1 MNTHAYTPMHIQDL
15 INRTAMEA
23 NILPLTSRCDS
34 ACIFCSHQNNPPQV
48 QVLSVGER
56 SLEDILDTM
65 QYLDPTRTITI
76 GESATNIIEG
86 EPTSHKEFLTILQI
100 LRQRFPNTPVSITTN
115 GHHLTRET
123 LAHISRLMPVYIN
136 LSINSSSVA
145 CHRQLMRDS
154 EEKAKCAIAAVAL
167 LDEYHIPFSCSMV
180 GMPNITGTDDIRQTI
195 RDIAHYGAD
204 SIQIFMP
211 GFSSHVR
218 ENIFPDPDHIYS
230 ELKRLV
236 EDIAPQIECPVLLEP
251 SYVQNLRCIISG
263 VRKDSPAWQAG
274 LRKGDEILSVNGQRP
289 YSRVDAYN
297 CLNGSGKRTVTYRPS
312 AAAFKAANPCS
323 DIPPEK
329 TASALEASWT
339 NTPDGSC
346 GIAMEYDFD
355 PDRARYMEK
364 ALAEAPGKVLLLCSE
379 FAYPLMKTVLSQM
392 SLPENC
398 YALTYVPN
406 ITFGGTIRAAGL
418 LCYEDYLTAARHYIA
433 QHDHPAALG
442 VPGESFN
449 YLGLD
454 LTGHHYSEI
463 GQAFHLPVALL

>member
-56 SLEDILDTM
+56 SLADILNTM
-65 QYLDPTRTITI
+65 QYLDSARPITI

-86 EPTSHKEFLTILQI
+86 EPTSHREFLTILKT
-100 LRQRFPNTPVSITTN
+100 LRQRFPHTPVNITTN
-115 GHHLTRET
+115 GHHLDEA
-123 LAHISRLMPVYIN
+123 LVAELSRLMPVYIN
-136 LSINSSSVA
+136 LSINSSSIN

-154 EEKAKCAIAAVAL
+154 EEKARRSIASMSL
-167 LDEYHIPFSCSMV
+167 LDAWHIPFSCSMV
-180 GMPNITGTDDIRQTI
+180 GMPNITGKDDICQTI
-195 RDIAHYGAD
+195 RDIARHKAD

-211 GFSSHVR
+211 GFSSHIR
-218 ENIFPDPDHIYS
+218 KNIFPDPDHIYS
-230 ELKRLV
+230 QLKELV
-236 EDIAPQIECPVLLEP
+236 ERISPEIDCPVLLEP
-251 SYVQNLRCIISG
+251 SYVQDLRCIISG
-263 VRKDSPAWQAG
+263 VRKNSPAWQSG
-274 LRKGDEILSVNGQRP
+274 LRKGDEILTIDDQTP

-297 CLNGSGKRTVTYRPS
+297 RLNGPGPRSVTYHPADDNES
-312 AAAFKAANPCS
+312 V
-323 DIPPEK
+323 IQ
-329 TASALEASWT
+329 TVWQ

-346 GIAMEYDFD
+346 GVTMEYDFD
-355 PDRARYMEK
+355 PDRAAYMKK
-364 ALAEAPGKVLLLCSE
+364 ALMEAPGKVLLLCSE
-379 FAYPLMKTVLSQM
+379 FAYPLMQNVLSNM
-392 SLPENC
+392 HIANDR

-418 LCYEDYLTAARHYIA
+418 LCYEDYLQAAGHYIET
-433 QHDHPAALG
+433 HGLPKALG
-442 VPGESFN
+442 IPGESFN
-449 YLGLD
+449 YLGFD